1 LNTRAFLPL
10 APFAGFLFILPF
22 PGTVA
27 LRLACLAGAFAFAV
41 LSWRKL
47 LPAPIPVKPALLLW
61 IVVSVASLAYAV
73 DSSYSVGEIK
83 NEIGYAMMAF
93 VAFFT
98 ITREAWILRLWSRI
112 VVATAAGIGL
122 WALAFHFGT
131 GYWDH
136 GGSHTGVGAYAS
148 LAAIAPAMLLLTCA
162 APGRWRVAGIA
173 AALVI
178 LLAAI
183 VSEQRIVWVAFG
195 LQFVAAMW
203 LLRKAGLLAISR
215 HGALA
220 LIAAGL
226 VITGAAVL
234 GVHALK
240 VRNSM
245 PEIQVLSGDF
255 RLQHWQRV
263 LATIQEHPLTGA
275 GFGRESMKRAY
286 PDLVPKTEPQ
296 SLLWHPH
303 NVLLTYGIGMGW
315 PGVLA
320 LLGVFLSFSWEFRR
334 HIARPGLDCRLAAIA
349 GIMLVIGVVTRNMTN
364 DFFLRDGA
372 LMFWALSGALMGF
385 LSRRDAGTTGPA

>member
-1 LNTRAFLPL
+1 MNTRAFLPL
-10 APFAGFLFILPF
+10 APFAGFLCILPV

-27 LRLACLAGAFAFAV
+27 LRLVFLAGAFAVAV

-47 LPAPIPVKPALLLW
+47 SPAPIPVKPALWVW

-73 DSSYSVGEIK
+73 DGAYSAGEIK
-83 NEIGYAMMAF
+83 NELGYAMMAF
-93 VAFFT
+93 VAFFA
-98 ITREAWILRLWSRI
+98 ITREAWVLRLWSRI
-112 VVATAAGIGL
+112 VVATAGGIGL
-122 WALAFHFGT
+122 WALAAYFAT

-148 LAAIAPAMLLLTCA
+148 LAAIAPPMLLLACA

-173 AALVI
+173 AAL
-178 LLAAI
+178 AI
-183 VSEQRIVWVAFG
+183 VVAVFVSEQRIVWIAFG

-203 LLRKAGLLAISR
+203 LLRRAGFVTVSR
-215 HGALA
+215 RSSAA

-226 VITGAAVL
+226 VFAGAAVF
-234 GVHALK
+234 GAHALK
-240 VRNSM
+240 VRNST
-245 PEIQVLSGDF
+245 PDIQALSGDF

-286 PDLVPKTEPQ
+286 PGLVPKTEPQ

-303 NVLLTYGIGMGW
+303 NVFLTYGIGMGW

-320 LLGVFLSFSWEFRR
+320 LLAVFLSFSWEFQR
-334 HIARPGLDCRLAAIA
+334 HVVGPGRDRQLAAIA

-372 LMFWALSGALMGF
+372 LMFWALSGALLGF
-385 LSRRDAGTTGPA
+385 LSRRGAGIAGSA